1 MSVQCI
7 FYASLCLNYLLYYV
21 WRIFDGCKQFTFEVQ
36 FHFFI
41 SELPLGVHTHHF
53 IIMILLPCKNCSIWR
68 LTFRARWPFFLIF
81 HRLALNI
88 VFSYPQ
94 ILVLIFHFPR
104 CVLWLNQ
111 GWQSSWDCVCFV
123 KSVIDWLW
131 WWLDVSFSALSN
143 WHKHL
148 HLRDKTSDTKIETK
162 AFINE

>member
-1 MSVQCI
+1 MVVNNSHLRSSFI
-7 FYASLCLNYLLYYV
+7 FSSQNHHYRCSYPPLYHHDTATLQKLLHLRAV
-21 WRIFDGCKQFTFEVQ
+21 
-36 FHFFI
+36 
-41 SELPLGVHTHHF
+41 
-53 IIMILLPCKNCSIWR
+53 IWSKV
-68 LTFRARWPFFLIF
+68 TFFLIF

-131 WWLDVSFSALSN
+131 WWLDVSFSALSK